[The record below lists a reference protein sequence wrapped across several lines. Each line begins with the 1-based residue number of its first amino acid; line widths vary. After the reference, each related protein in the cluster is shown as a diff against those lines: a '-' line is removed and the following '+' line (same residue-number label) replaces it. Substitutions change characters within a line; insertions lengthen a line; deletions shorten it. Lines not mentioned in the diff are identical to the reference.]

1 MCSGANPFLKSNRT
15 MRFHETPDSVRYL
28 SMNTEELQSAFVIG
42 GLFRPDAVD
51 LVLTDLDRAVTGTA
65 VPATRALELPTPAE
79 LRAAHFCDRRELGV
93 LNVGGP
99 GTVSVDGR
107 AHDLAPRDGLY
118 IGRGS
123 QAIVFSSARPAEPAR
138 FYLLSYPAH
147 AALPTTVV
155 RRTEANEVHAGS
167 DAEANRRT
175 IHQYIHEGGVRS
187 CQLVMGFTELAS
199 GSVWNT
205 MPPHTHARRTEI
217 YTYFDIPVGHRVLH
231 LLGRPDETRH
241 VWVSAGDA
249 VLSPAWSIHSGVGT
263 TSYSFIWG
271 MGGENQTFADMD
283 GAALAGLR

>member
-1 MCSGANPFLKSNRT
+1 
-15 MRFHETPDSVRYL
+15 MRFQATPDSVRYL
-28 SMNTEELQSAFVIG
+28 SMSAADLQSAFVIG
-42 GLFRPDAVD
+42 GLFRAGAVD
-51 LVLTDLDRAVTGTA
+51 LVLTDLDRAVFGTA
-65 VPATRALELPTPAE
+65 VPTDRPLELPVPAE

-99 GTVSVDGR
+99 GTVAVDGR
-107 AHDLAPRDGLY
+107 SYDLAPQDGVY

-155 RRTEANEVHAGS
+155 RQAEANEVHAGS
-167 DAEANRRT
+167 DADANRRT

-187 CQLVMGFTELAS
+187 CQLVMGFTELAA

-217 YTYFDIPVGHRVLH
+217 YTYFDIPTGHRVLH

-241 VWVSAGDA
+241 VWLSPGDA

-263 TSYSFIWG
+263 THYRFIWG

-283 GAALAGLR
+283 GAAIAALR